1 MIEKKVRQLRLI
13 CEQILKKRGSLI
25 SYSREEELV
34 ITTRNL
40 VTLREYFPKI
50 FFQDEIV
57 TINVITIRQEEKV
70 VVVEEFSPKKSQS

>member
-25 SYSREEELV
+25 SYSREEESV

-50 FFQDEIV
+50 FFKDEIV
-57 TINVITIRQEEKV
+57 TINVITIGQEEKV
-70 VVVEEFSPKKSQS
+70 VVVKEFSPKKSQS

>member
-13 CEQILKKRGSLI
+13 CEQILKKEGSLI
-25 SYSREEELV
+25 SYSREEESV

-40 VTLREYFPKI
+40 VTLREHFPKI
-50 FFQDEIV
+50 FFQDEIA
-57 TINVITIRQEEKV
+57 TINVITIGQEEKV

>member
-25 SYSREEELV
+25 SYSREEESV

-50 FFQDEIV
+50 FFKDEIA
-57 TINVITIRQEEKV
+57 TINVITIGQEEKV